1 MKKARMISVIAASL
15 LTATV
20 VFTGCGG
27 GGSSTCTTC
36 SSSSSE
42 ATSSSS
48 SVQPTVKVVKVSD
61 GYVLAATV
69 KCKDAQGNEV
79 AGPAAATNNPG
90 EYELSLTSE
99 CPILCAR
106 DGYIDVN
113 ANGQLDNGEPKAP
126 KMTAPGTYSN
136 INPYTTLIQHGA
148 EVSKLISAFDLP
160 ADTNFDVAI
169 PEASDAVRIKAI
181 ELSVYLSYL
190 QNKQNATTKAC
201 LPGQP
206 CDEGSSE
213 SSETSESSSETT
225 NNIASLADFV
235 AALNAGKSFNELIP
249 EDIQPIINEI
259 ENATSPEEAEQK
271 ASTFLATTNGCYGEC
286 ESSSSSE
293 VSSSSESSNEES
305 SSSSEASDN
314 SGGAFPD
321 LGGNTSS
328 SSSSSEESS
337 SSSEASDNS
346 GGAFPDLGG
355 NTSSSS
361 SSSEE
366 SSSSSEAS
374 STSSSSSE
382 TGNGSN
388 DAFPNLK

>member
-27 GGSSTCTTC
+27 GGSSTCVTC
-36 SSSSSE
+36 NSSSSE

-48 SVQPTVKVVKVSD
+48 SVQPAVKVVKVSD

-79 AGPAAATNNPG
+79 AGPAAATDNPG

-99 CPILCAR
+99 CPILCAK

-148 EVSKLISAFDLP
+148 EVSKLISAFDLS

-190 QNKQNATTKAC
+190 QNKQNATTRVC
-201 LPGQP
+201 IPGVPNSCNQ
-206 CDEGSSE
+206 GSSA
-213 SSETSESSSETT
+213 SAETSSSSSST
-225 NNIASLADFV
+225 NASNIVSLEDFV

-293 VSSSSESSNEES
+293 VSSSSESS
-305 SSSSEASDN
+305 
-314 SGGAFPD
+314 
-321 LGGNTSS
+321 
-328 SSSSSEESS
+328 SEESS

>member
-69 KCKDAQGNEV
+69 KCKDVQGNEV

-148 EVSKLISAFDLP
+148 EVSKLISAFDLS

-293 VSSSSESSNEES
+293 
-305 SSSSEASDN
+305 
-314 SGGAFPD
+314 
-321 LGGNTSS
+321 TT
-328 SSSSSEESS
+328 SSSEESS
-337 SSSEASDNS
+337 SSECIPGSPC
-346 GGAFPDLGG
+346 G
-355 NTSSSS
+355 SSSS
-361 SSSEE
+361 STE
-366 SSSSSEAS
+366 SSSSSEATAS
-374 STSSSSSE
+374 SCD
-382 TGNGSN
+382 G
-388 DAFPNLK
+388 AFPGDC